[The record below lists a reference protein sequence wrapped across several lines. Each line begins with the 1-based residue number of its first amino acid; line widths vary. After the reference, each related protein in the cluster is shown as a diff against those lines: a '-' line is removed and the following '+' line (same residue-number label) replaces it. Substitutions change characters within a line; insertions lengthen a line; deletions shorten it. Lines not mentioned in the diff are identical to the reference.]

1 MYTYLILCLLNW
13 NLLNI
18 HYIPFIG
25 TTIVLT
31 STHPAHHKNEEKKH
45 VFRFF
50 VCEFEGGVWIFWKY
64 PTYLF
69 SGRRKITYSIIL
81 PRGLKTFF
89 QIPFVVLKTF
99 PVKNTG
105 WWRSTYDFVS
115 VHVDDDD
122 LIISSYLTFGC
133 LSLSCWDGRH
143 FIVDEDI
150 YLSICTLSTVCL
162 QEREDPLRGGPQKKC
177 HQTTANISHNI

>member
-1 MYTYLILCLLNW
+1 M
-13 NLLNI
+13 
-18 HYIPFIG
+18 
-25 TTIVLT
+25 
-31 STHPAHHKNEEKKH
+31 
-45 VFRFF
+45 
-50 VCEFEGGVWIFWKY
+50 
-64 PTYLF
+64 
-69 SGRRKITYSIIL
+69 
-81 PRGLKTFF
+81 
-89 QIPFVVLKTF
+89 
-99 PVKNTG
+99 
-105 WWRSTYDFVS
+105 
-115 VHVDDDD
+115 DDDD